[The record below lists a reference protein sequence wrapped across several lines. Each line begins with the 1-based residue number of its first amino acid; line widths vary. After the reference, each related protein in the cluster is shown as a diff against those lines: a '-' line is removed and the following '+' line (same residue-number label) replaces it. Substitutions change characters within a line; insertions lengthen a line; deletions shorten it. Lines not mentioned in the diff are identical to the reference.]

1 LISRSGHLVPE
12 ELGKNYSS
20 PDAMPSTGTSSR
32 FIQWFFHVKFPD
44 EIIHTK
50 QAKQARQEL
59 KIPMK
64 QDRPSKKH
72 NTVEIEHCID

>member
-1 LISRSGHLVPE
+1 VVILYLKNLARTTVHLTQ
-12 ELGKNYSS
+12 LT
-20 PDAMPSTGTSSR
+20 STGTSSR